1 MSQQETEQHKGTIL
15 VVEDDFDIRTLISMT
30 LKRNGFQV
38 VAVESGEEGLER
50 AKTLQPL
57 VMTLD
62 LMLPGMNGLEVCT
75 HLRANPETE
84 DVYVIMVT
92 ALGDD
97 EDKITGLKT
106 GADDYM
112 VKPFQPDELVLRV
125 ESAARRMKRFRKEE
139 AEEDKDIFALSGLRL
154 DANQHRVWIEDEEI
168 KMTITEYKLLT
179 HLLRK
184 QDQLCSRGEL
194 LEKVWELPPN
204 LNTRTVDTHI
214 KRLRQ
219 KMKHLAPFIQTVR
232 GAGYRFSQS
241 EET

>member
-1 MSQQETEQHKGTIL
+1 MEANESADVIL
-15 VVEDDFDIRTLISMT
+15 VIEDDFDIRTLISMT
-30 LKRNGFQV
+30 LKRSGFQV
-38 VAVESGEEGLER
+38 VAVETGEEGLKQ
-50 AKTLQPL
+50 AKILQPL
-57 VMTLD
+57 VITLD
-62 LMLPGMNGLEVCT
+62 LMLPGIGGLEVCET
-75 HLRANPETE
+75 LRSDPETE
-84 DVYVIMVT
+84 DLYVIMVS

-97 EDKITGLKT
+97 DDKVTGFKM

-125 ESAARRMKRFRKEE
+125 KAAARRMKRLLQSTATKEVFE
-139 AEEDKDIFALSGLRL
+139 FAGLRL
-154 DANQHRVWIEDEEI
+154 DSTQHRVWIDDEEI

-194 LEKVWELPPN
+194 LKEVWELPPN

-241 EET
+241 QET

>member
-1 MSQQETEQHKGTIL
+1 MDTELKGTVL
-15 VVEDDFDIRTLISMT
+15 VIEDDLDIRMLISMT
-30 LKRNGFQV
+30 LKRHGFTV
-38 VAVESGEEGLER
+38 VAVETGEEGL
-50 AKTLQPL
+50 AKAQEIQPL
-57 VMTLD
+57 VITLD
-62 LMLPGMNGLEVCT
+62 LMLPGIGGMEVCEQ
-75 HLRANPETE
+75 LRANSETE
-84 DVYVIMVT
+84 DLYVIMVT

-97 EDKITGLKT
+97 ENKITGFKA

-125 ESAARRMKRFRKEE
+125 QAAAKRMKRLLKRTDAPEVFE
-139 AEEDKDIFALSGLRL
+139 FAGLKL
-154 DANQHRVWIEDEEI
+154 DATQHRVWIDDDEI

-219 KMKHLAPFIQTVR
+219 KMSHLAPFIQTVR
-232 GAGYRFSQS
+232 GAGYRFSQHQ
-241 EET
+241 ED